1 MASFAYRAIDEEG
14 LMQRGS
20 IDAMNAVDLELRLK
34 RMGLELITFES
45 IKKST
50 MLAAKRI
57 SRKELVTFCFHMDQL
72 MRAGVPIID
81 ALTDLRDSVENPAF
95 RQIVASLL
103 EDIEGGLKLSEAMA
117 NHPSAFDNVFVAL
130 ISTGE
135 QTGQLP
141 EVLSKL
147 TENLKW
153 QDELAAQVKK
163 AMTYP
168 IFAGVVIIGVVF
180 ALMIFLVP
188 QLAVTMK
195 ALTPNPPPQTL
206 ALIAVSAW
214 MQKYWY
220 LVVGLPI
227 VSVVTLIFLAKT
239 NEEVRYRIDALVL
252 KLPIMGPLT
261 NKIILARFSTYFALM
276 YQSGISVLECIR
288 ISEKIVGNRVIEQ
301 GLQRVGREINDGS
314 GITQAFQNVRLFP
327 PLVIRMLKVGETS
340 GGLDTALLNVSYF
353 YNRDVKEMMGRL
365 QEMIQPVLT
374 VVLGGILIL
383 ILLTIFS
390 PMYDVIAKVNTTGG
404 R

>member
-1 MASFAYRAIDEEG
+1 
-14 LMQRGS
+14 MQRGS
-20 IDAMNAVDLELRLK
+20 IDAMNAVDLELRLR

-195 ALTPNPPPQTL
+195 ALTPNPPPQTM

-220 LVVGLPI
+220 IVIGLPI
-227 VSVVTLIFLAKT
+227 VSVVTLIILAKT
-239 NEEVRYRIDALVL
+239 NEEVRYRIDALML

-314 GITQAFQNVRLFP
+314 GITQAFQNVHLFP